1 MNNVFFQEQR
11 EQSMI
16 KARIVTKYFTT
27 WANIILSTLKKHPH
41 RTQRMAYVDL
51 FAGPGRYDDQSK
63 STPLLVLEAI
73 LSNSDLS
80 SRMITLFNDKDNAN
94 IESLKTAIEHLPGIE
109 KLQYE
114 PRFYNEEVGDE
125 IVKMFSSRNIVPTF
139 FFVDP
144 WGYKGLSL
152 NLVSSII
159 KDWGCDCVLFFNYNR
174 VNMGVNNDAVKQHMA
189 SLFGVER
196 LSNLQSKL
204 LETLTSNEREIIV
217 VQELCEALRQSG
229 SRYVLPFRFKSDKGT
244 RTSHHLI
251 FLSKNFRAYDIMKEI
266 MANESSDTKNG
277 VASFEYNPRD
287 MFYKQDT
294 IFDLLSRPLDELQSA
309 LLKQYS
315 GQTIDFEDLYEEHSV
330 NRPFIKRNYKAVLRD
345 MLDKGLISAVHSTT
359 NKPPPKGTFSDKMRI
374 TFRGEI

>member
-125 IVKMFSSRNIVPTF
+125 IVKMFSSRNIVPT
-139 FFVDP
+139 D
-144 WGYKGLSL
+144 
-152 NLVSSII
+152 
-159 KDWGCDCVLFFNYNR
+159 
-174 VNMGVNNDAVKQHMA
+174 
-189 SLFGVER
+189 
-196 LSNLQSKL
+196 
-204 LETLTSNEREIIV
+204 
-217 VQELCEALRQSG
+217 
-229 SRYVLPFRFKSDKGT
+229 SD
-244 RTSHHLI
+244 I
-251 FLSKNFRAYDIMKEI
+251 
-266 MANESSDTKNG
+266 
-277 VASFEYNPRD
+277 
-287 MFYKQDT
+287 
-294 IFDLLSRPLDELQSA
+294 
-309 LLKQYS
+309 QY
-315 GQTIDFEDLYEEHSV
+315 
-330 NRPFIKRNYKAVLRD
+330 
-345 MLDKGLISAVHSTT
+345 
-359 NKPPPKGTFSDKMRI
+359 
-374 TFRGEI
+374 